1 MTEKADNW
9 TMRNFRDTLVQADQ
23 RGVAIGHFNISDFAA
38 LKAVAEAARE
48 VGVPVAVGLSES
60 ERKFMGVRETV
71 ALIRSIRETHSQP
84 IYLNADHT
92 QSLSGAEEAVRAGFD
107 SVVFDRSELPP
118 ERNIAETRQAVEALK
133 SINPDIVVEGEIGYI
148 GSGSEIRDQPPMDL
162 ALTTP
167 EEARH
172 FVQET
177 RVDVLSPAVG
187 NMHGLLKSMLAG
199 AAEKRLRIDLIEEIK
214 RAAGVFMTLHGGSG
228 TNTRD
233 LEMAIRAGITVV
245 HVNTDI
251 RVAWRKGLEDALSEK
266 PNEIAPYK
274 ILPHVVEAVH
284 DVVLERLKV
293 FNSQAKSLSRSV

>member
-1 MTEKADNW
+1 VSTPGACNRRSRDRPFLCLFLILGPAVYLLDFRSDGKADNW
-9 TMRNFRDTLVQADQ
+9 RMRNFRDNLVQADQ
-23 RGVAIGHFNISDFAA
+23 RGVAIGHFNISDLAA
-38 LKAVAEAARE
+38 LKGVAEAAR
-48 VGVPVAVGLSES
+48 VMGVPVAVGVSES

-92 QSLSGAEEAVRAGFD
+92 HSLSGAEEAVRAGFD

-118 ERNIAETRQAVEALK
+118 EQNIAETRQAVEALK

-148 GSGSEIRDQPPMDL
+148 GSGSEIRDQPPADL

-199 AAEKRLRIDLIEEIK
+199 TAEKRLRIDLIEDIK
-214 RAAGVFMTLHGGSG
+214 RAACNGEEMRPILPLHA
-228 TNTRD
+228 
-233 LEMAIRAGITVV
+233 LVV
-245 HVNTDI
+245 H
-251 RVAWRKGLEDALSEK
+251 
-266 PNEIAPYK
+266 
-274 ILPHVVEAVH
+274 
-284 DVVLERLKV
+284 
-293 FNSQAKSLSRSV
+293 QANVRFIH

>member
-1 MTEKADNW
+1 
-9 TMRNFRDTLVQADQ
+9 MRNFRDTLVQADQ
-23 RGVAIGHFNISDFAA
+23 RGVAIGHFNVSDLAA

-48 VGVPVAVGLSES
+48 MGVPVAVGLSES
-60 ERKFMGVRETV
+60 ERKFMGVQETA
-71 ALIRSIRETHSQP
+71 ALIRSIREAHSQP

-92 QSLSGAEEAVRAGFD
+92 RSLSGAEEAVRAGFD
-107 SVVFDRSELPP
+107 SVVFDRSELPL
-118 ERNIAETRQAVEALK
+118 EQNIAETRQAVQALRR
-133 SINPDIVVEGEIGYI
+133 INPDIVVEGEIGYI
-148 GSGSEIRDQPPMDL
+148 GSGSEIRDQPPADL

-167 EEARH
+167 EEARR

-177 RVDVLSPAVG
+177 QVDVLSPAVG
-187 NMHGLLKSMLAG
+187 NMHGLLKTMLAG
-199 AAEKRLRIDLIEEIK
+199 TAEKRLRIDRIEEIK

-251 RVAWRKGLEDALSEK
+251 RVAWRKGLEDALCEK

-284 DVVLERLKV
+284 KVVLERLKL
-293 FNSQAKSLSRSV
+293 FNSQGKSLSQSV

>member
-1 MTEKADNW
+1 
-9 TMRNFRDTLVQADQ
+9 MRNFYDILVEAD
-23 RGVAIGHFNISDFAA
+23 RSGVAIGHFNISDLVA

-60 ERKFMGVRETV
+60 ERQFMGIRETV

-92 QSLSGAEEAVRAGFD
+92 HSLTGAEEAVRAGFD
-107 SVVFDRSELPP
+107 SVVFDRSELPL
-118 ERNIAETRQAVEALK
+118 EQNIAETRQAVEALK

-148 GSGSEIRDQPPMDL
+148 GSGSEIRDKPPEDL
-162 ALTTP
+162 ALTKP
-167 EEARH
+167 AEAHH

-199 AAEKRLRIDLIEEIK
+199 TAEKRLRIDLIQDIK
-214 RAAGVFMTLHGGSG
+214 RVAGVFMTLHGGSG

-233 LEMAIRAGITVV
+233 LEIAIRAGITVI

-251 RVAWRKGLEDALSEK
+251 RVAWRKGLEDALSKK

-284 DVVLERLKV
+284 GVVLERLEL
-293 FNSQAKSLSRSV
+293 FSSQGKSVARSV